1 MLCRPLVLFV
11 DHKIPEP
18 NRDAGSRSTAHLLRG
33 LISAGFAVTFWP
45 TDMRFTSCYADQL
58 IASGVDLLA
67 QDGRIYSID
76 ELRSWLKEH
85 QGRSSWVFLSR
96 PSSAELFLS
105 VSQDISGFRFAYYGH
120 DLHHRRLEREAK
132 NKFSDLDLLDLADQM
147 YQKETRI
154 WSQMSLIYYPAV
166 DEVVEVRDWLDKHS
180 INIPVRQLP
189 VFTYTMSQLAETTMQ
204 PQQPEGQR
212 LLFVAGYAHRPNIDA
227 ALWFIR
233 EAWPLV
239 KFRHPLAELW
249 LVGSYPPPELEAF
262 SSTTIKVTGAVS
274 DVVLGE
280 LYRSSR
286 VAIAPIRYGAGVNGK
301 VVEAMRY
308 GLPCVCTPEAARGF
322 DDYGSAL
329 RLAAKPQDFARAC
342 RELLTQN
349 ELWVA
354 QSIASITYVRDHFS
368 EECLQ
373 DALRP
378 MLT

>member
-1 MLCRPLVLFV
+1 MPLVLVV

-33 LISAGFAVTFWP
+33 LVSEGFAVTFWP
-45 TDMRFTSCYADQL
+45 TDMRFRSCYADQL
-58 IASGVDLLA
+58 VASGVDLLA

-85 QGRSSWVFLSR
+85 QGSSAWVFLSR

-147 YQKETRI
+147 YQKETQI
-154 WSQMSLIYYPAV
+154 WSQMDLIYYPAI
-166 DEVVEVRDWLDKHS
+166 DEVFEVRGWLDEHS

-189 VFTYTMSQLAETTMQ
+189 VFSYTMSQLAETTMQ

-239 KFRHPLAELW
+239 QFRHPSAELW
-249 LVGSYPPPELEAF
+249 LVGSYPPPEIEA
-262 SSTTIKVTGAVS
+262 SASTTIRVTGAVS
-274 DVVLGE
+274 DVVLDD

-322 DDYGSAL
+322 DDYGAAL
-329 RLAAKPQDFARAC
+329 RIAAKPQDFARAC
-342 RELLTQN
+342 RELLTQD
-349 ELWVA
+349 ELWQI
-354 QSIASITYVRDHFS
+354 QSIASIEYVRNHFS
-368 EECLQ
+368 EQSLQ
-373 DALRP
+373 DALKS